1 MDMETWRNQGKP
13 HVQYRLLISTITIE
27 GESSNPRWSLPGK
40 VKYKLR
46 RRLDK
51 QILVETFLRNPQPI
65 SILLFV

>member
-1 MDMETWRNQGKP
+1 MAANGKLPCGYGDMEESRKP

-51 QILVETFLRNPQPI
+51 QIQN
-65 SILLFV
+65 